1 LQFYFDY
8 AFICSLNIKLIML
21 LAVDVGNTD
30 TVFGLYK
37 TEVWE
42 HIWRMRSLAQES
54 ESHYAS
60 KLMLHFL
67 EAGISYHEVKTVV
80 LSSVVPALT
89 PVIQKMLRSL
99 FGEDTIVVGPN
110 TFPGLT
116 IAIDHPHELG
126 ADLIANAVAVITRY
140 QQNCVVVDFGTA
152 LTFTTVSKEGEI
164 LGVAIVPGL
173 VTAVKAL
180 FTNTAQLPEVP
191 LKLPESAIGKNTVQS
206 IQAGILLGYEGLVK
220 SLIQRIRAEM
230 GGECIAVAT
239 GGLSS
244 IIDTLRDEF
253 VEIDRKLTLDGLR
266 IIGEK
271 VGGAVTK

>member
-1 LQFYFDY
+1 
-8 AFICSLNIKLIML
+8 ML

-30 TVFGLYK
+30 TVFGLYQ
-37 TEVWE
+37 TDAWSHVW
-42 HIWRMRSLAQES
+42 RVRSSNQES

-60 KLMLHFL
+60 KLMLYFL
-67 EAGISYHEVKTVV
+67 EAGVSFDDVKTVV
-80 LSSVVPALT
+80 LSSVVPDLT

-99 FGEDTIVVGPN
+99 FQVEIITVGPN
-110 TFPGLT
+110 TYPGLN
-116 IAIDHPHELG
+116 ILIDHPHELG

-140 QQNCVVVDFGTA
+140 KQNCVVVDFGTA
-152 LTFTTVSKEGEI
+152 LTFTTVSKKGEI
-164 LGVAIVPGL
+164 LGVAILPGL

-180 FTNTAQLPEVP
+180 FANTAQLPEVP

-220 SLIQRIRAEM
+220 SLIHRIRTEM

-253 VEIDRKLTLDGLR
+253 IEIDRKLTLDGLR

-271 VGGAVTK
+271 INETR